1 MACVLQGA
9 SNFFADEGEMCG
21 DWSAN
26 LIGAQALTVFA
37 ALTLAAIN
45 TVLKEVLHCT
55 CRAASLAKPSTRAR
69 VSVCPLWLLT
79 LPVARLQ
86 PSCRTSVTTQRR
98 TRVRRL
104 RTSCSSHSSSTRA
117 SWC

>member
-1 MACVLQGA
+1 MTGRRCCMACVLQGA

-69 VSVCPLWLLT
+69 VCVCPLWLLT
-79 LPVARLQ
+79 LPVACCCS
-86 PSCRTSVTTQRR
+86 P
-98 TRVRRL
+98 RVV
-104 RTSCSSHSSSTRA
+104 RA
-117 SWC
+117 SPLSDARE

>member
-55 CRAASLAKPSTRAR
+55 CRAASLAKPSVRAR
-69 VSVCPLWLLT
+69 VCVPA
-79 LPVARLQ
+79 VAAHASCGVLLQ